1 VTPTP
6 PPPGPDDEEPDAP
19 LPQATERDGLPRWW
33 RSQPL
38 GLWWGLPI
46 GLTVAV
52 WLLVQGQVRLFG
64 YVVAG
69 TLAAAALVRLLLPRD
84 AVGGLM
90 VRSRFWDV
98 VTLLALAAGTV
109 VLAATLNLP
118 G

>member
-1 VTPTP
+1 MTTTPSPAP
-6 PPPGPDDEEPDAP
+6 PDGEDPDSGLSPSPEQE
-19 LPQATERDGLPRWW
+19 GLPRWW

-38 GLWWGLPI
+38 GLWWGLPV
-46 GLTVAV
+46 GLTVGV

-64 YVVAG
+64 YVVAA
-69 TLAAAALVRLLLPRD
+69 TLGVAAVVRLVLPRD

-98 VTLLALAAGTV
+98 VTLLALAAAVTG
-109 VLAATLNLP
+109 LAATLNLP